1 MTTSPNPFADEPL
14 PRAERLQTATDP
26 LNPYA
31 SPVGVDEYRPP
42 GPGVGAWR
50 NGELVVIHES
60 VDFPER
66 CIWTNQETNR
76 RFQQK
81 FVYGHWVGLFSSSIN
96 FDYSFSAEA
105 QRKVTANV
113 LASLGMVAASF
124 LILAAIFALQRSEIL
139 YLSWLSPIFMITLMI
154 GVGMALRYSRKP
166 LSLIHHE
173 QKYYCIRGAKEPF
186 LKSLPKWPGLY
197 GK

>member
-1 MTTSPNPFADEPL
+1 MSSPNPFADDPL
-14 PRAERLQTATDP
+14 PRAERLQSAVDP

-31 SPVGVDEYRPP
+31 APTGVDEYRPE

-60 VDFPER
+60 VNFPER
-66 CIWTNQETNR
+66 CIWTNQATNR
-76 RFQQK
+76 RFQQS
-81 FVYGHWVGLFSSSIN
+81 FTYGPWVFSSTIP
-96 FDYSFSAEA
+96 FEYSFSAEA
-105 QRKVTANV
+105 LRKVTGNM
-113 LASLGMVAASF
+113 LASLGMVAAS
-124 LILAAIFALQRSEIL
+124 LVILTAIFALQANHVA
-139 YLSWLSPIFMITLMI
+139 YFTWLSPIFMITMMI
-154 GVGMALRYSRKP
+154 GVGMLFRYSRSP

>member
-1 MTTSPNPFADEPL
+1 MAASPNPFADDPQPL
-14 PRAERLQTATDP
+14 TERLQSAADP

-31 SPVGVDEYRPP
+31 APLGVDEYRPE

-66 CIWTNQETNR
+66 CIWTNQATNR

-81 FVYGHWVGLFSSSIN
+81 FTWANWGGLFSSTIP

-105 QRKVTANV
+105 TRKVVSNV
-113 LASLGMVAASF
+113 LAAAGMVAASL
-124 LILAAIFALQRSEIL
+124 LILTALFMLERRGIL
-139 YLSWLSPIFMITLMI
+139 YLTWLSPIFMITMMI
-154 GVGMALRYSRKP
+154 GVGMLFRYSRSP